1 MGVSLVPE
9 FFYDFCLGKEVTL
22 AGQSHR
28 DLSTRLS
35 YRFSLNVRALFS
47 SRRLMTCSRNIIF
60 TPRSRPF
67 SLSLS
72 LLFLRSPVFCRNS
85 YAPDTTCAAG
95 HLPRV
100 TCSKGLPV
108 CVWLSIFK
116 SRRMNERD
124 LARKQSSPRTYPRH
138 NIPELNILTHTKRKH
153 KCFYNYCAISCN

>member
-1 MGVSLVPE
+1 VGVSLVPE

-47 SRRLMTCSRNIIF
+47 SRRLMFAKHYFYATQ
-60 TPRSRPF
+60 PPF
-67 SLSLS
+67 LSLSLS

-85 YAPDTTCAAG
+85 HAPDTTCAAG

>member
-1 MGVSLVPE
+1 VGVSLVPE

-72 LLFLRSPVFCRNS
+72 LSPLFAQPGFLPQLACTRYDLRRRSLTEGDVLERI
-85 YAPDTTCAAG
+85 ARLRLAK
-95 HLPRV
+95 HL
-100 TCSKGLPV
+100 
-108 CVWLSIFK
+108 
-116 SRRMNERD
+116 
-124 LARKQSSPRTYPRH
+124 
-138 NIPELNILTHTKRKH
+138 
-153 KCFYNYCAISCN
+153 